1 MTTQSAS
8 PNDAAPEKPEPAP
21 TAAPE
26 TPPEAPPEPPAVP
39 IVRTVEVS
47 RTSLRKDNPAT
58 SGHSAV
64 VYVTKSGEYRLGTGR
79 LTMGELWL
87 ATPREMFLVDVQPHY
102 ESYSMELPSQEEAFY
117 FTASVRVTWQVHDP
131 IAAVKAQKVE
141 PRAVI
146 RDILERRL
154 RDVTRGFEVE
164 HSASAERQIDQ
175 VFGHQVIRISEVV
188 DVTSCSAV
196 LTLEESTREHMAK
209 RTQLVRDRETALGAH
224 ELNVLH
230 AEHQRALDNMKEK
243 HELELKQERLRFYA
257 EVLREGDINVLALR
271 LAGNKEDVQDVLEM
285 WKDQK
290 QLDYDRSL
298 TVLNTLLEARLVT
311 RRDVAGLLADA
322 NDTLV
327 GKPTVPER
335 PKPVTAKASRTDQDD
350 EEDEDED
357 DGGMA

>member
-8 PNDAAPEKPEPAP
+8 PNDAAPEKPDTPAA
-21 TAAPE
+21 AAPK
-26 TPPEAPPEPPAVP
+26 TPAEPPAEPPAAP
-39 IVRTVEVS
+39 IVRKIEVS

-64 VYVTKSGEYRLGTGR
+64 VYVTKSGEYRVGTGR

-102 ESYSMELPSQEEAFY
+102 EIYSMELPSQEEAFY
-117 FTASVRVTWQVHDP
+117 FAANVRVTWQVHDP
-131 IAAVKAQKVE
+131 IAAVKAQTVE

-146 RDILERRL
+146 HDLLEERL
-154 RDVTRGFEVE
+154 RTITRGFEVE
-164 HSASAERQIDQ
+164 KSASAERQIAQEFQDR
-175 VFGHQVIRISEVV
+175 VIRVSDVVEVV
-188 DVTSCSAV
+188 NCSAV
-196 LTLEESTREHMAK
+196 LALEESTREHIAQ
-209 RTQLVRDRETALGAH
+209 RTQFIRDRETAVGAH
-224 ELNVLH
+224 ELNLLH
-230 AEHQRALDNMKEK
+230 AEHQRALELMKEQ

-257 EVLREGDINVLALR
+257 EVLREGDINMLALR
-271 LAGNKEDVQDVLEM
+271 LSGNKEDVQDVLEL

-311 RRDVAGLLADA
+311 RRDVAGLLSDA

-327 GKPTVPER
+327 GKPSVSDP
-335 PKPVTAKASRTDQDD
+335 PKPVTAKSSRADLDDED
-350 EEDEDED
+350 EEDED
-357 DGGMA
+357 DG

>member
-1 MTTQSAS
+1 MTAQSAS
-8 PNDAAPEKPEPAP
+8 PDDSAPETPAP
-21 TAAPE
+21 GGSAAPE
-26 TPPEAPPEPPAVP
+26 TPSVP
-39 IVRTVEVS
+39 IVRTVAVS

-87 ATPREMFLVDVQPHY
+87 ATPREMFLVDIQPRY
-102 ESYSMELPSQEEAFY
+102 ETYAMELPSQEEAFY
-117 FTASVRVTWQVHDP
+117 FAASVRVTWHVHDP

-141 PRAVI
+141 PYAII

-154 RDVTRGFEVE
+154 RDVTRDFEVE
-164 HSASAERQIDQ
+164 QSASAERKIEHL
-175 VFGHQVIRISEVV
+175 FGHQVIRISDVV

-196 LTLEESTREHMAK
+196 LALEESTREHIAK
-209 RTQLVRDRETALGAH
+209 RTQRIRDRETELGAQ
-224 ELNVLH
+224 ELRVLH
-230 AEHQRALDNMKEK
+230 AEHERTLENMKEK
-243 HELELKQERLRFYA
+243 HDLELKQERLRFYA

-271 LAGNKEDVQDVLEM
+271 LAGNKEDIQDVLEL

-327 GKPTVPER
+327 GKPGVPEP
-335 PKPVTAKASRTDQDD
+335 PKPVTAKSSRADLDD
-350 EEDEDED
+350 EDDEDED
-357 DGGMA
+357 DGGKA